1 MRPSTACAIPLQS
14 RVRLQQFGG
23 AVGGVV
29 NPGVNLQI
37 ALLTFFVVF
46 AIACCAVLF
55 LSRAQRGWRR
65 SSLRRLTSP

>member
-1 MRPSTACAIPLQS
+1 LQS